1 MTSDLVA
8 MVPPAPWYTLQQIM
22 LGVEKGTSPL
32 CSDLPVII
40 AARITLRKR
49 LGPVGVGQL
58 HTEHSFFGDGDV

>member
-22 LGVEKGTSPL
+22 LGVEKGTFPL

-40 AARITLRKR
+40 AARITLRKS
-49 LGPVGVGQL
+49 VGVGHL
-58 HTEHSFFGDGDV
+58 HTEHSFLGDGDV